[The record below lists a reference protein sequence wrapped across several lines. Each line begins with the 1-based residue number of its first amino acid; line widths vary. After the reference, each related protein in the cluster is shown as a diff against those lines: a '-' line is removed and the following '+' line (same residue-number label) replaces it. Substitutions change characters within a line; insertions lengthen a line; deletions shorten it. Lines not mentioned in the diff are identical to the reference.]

1 MNTKLDNIT
10 VQYRKF
16 NENQALTEDQL
27 NEFIDY
33 FEDQDRLSR
42 TRLSGVGVVCGFR
55 TASSF
60 GLADPNLNGL
70 GISQGAGVTT
80 DGDIITLRN
89 NLDGLKEVSIDLDGK
104 VFTHY
109 RLYETDNEIFSYP
122 HFTDLTS
129 MIELKNL
136 SDIQDGEVGFV
147 ALDEATLAGKV
158 VLLYLDSYVN
168 EGGDCDTVDCDS
180 QGDEQVSDLK
190 ILLVSTADAQKII
203 EGNTQDTI
211 YNKYNEFE
219 VLYDDLPNIEVARA
233 FLTADVTTNAEV
245 RAKFT
250 SAIERDNILKKLGE
264 GFELISNTF
273 GVPINILGTLEA
285 SLRSLLINTETD
297 FQYRYDLLKDLVATY
312 NEIKDLLLH
321 LKAECCPNIQSFPKH
336 LMLGPVDASLE
347 LGENTPYRHDFY
359 KSPILSEEDENYART
374 VLLAERFV
382 QEIENFRKFIG
393 PVRITPSKKDTNL
406 GEKAV
411 PFYYN
416 VTDELLGTWDYEKS
430 ENDEEDQNLSYHKGN
445 LASDDFVQ
453 NPLNYTLD
461 DNNFFR
467 IEGHLGQS
475 YKIAYENINTIKAK
489 YGLPFDIKTVML
501 RRKSADVISG
511 PVRGFPITSTPRV
524 LNTQR
529 VALDPTIEV
538 NDTQKVDLESTTDV
552 NDTQRVSA
560 DLVSDQEVLRT
571 AEQLPELSLEPETT
585 EISIADLRQQLLE
598 VSEAFVSNAEVD
610 QQETLQTIANLDYQL
625 NLLNEVEAL
634 TKPPLTQDGGVTVVT
649 QDQKDDEI
657 ESELL
662 SDFMERHSGLEHF
675 AGVEPGGTFILVH
688 ESEDSPQVIAD
699 FSLPYLCCDKKDPV
713 FLVLPVTQLCENDA
727 PIPMTV
733 IPLDGEIKAFANGVA
748 IPGIVAKGGQSVF
761 NPSLVPV
768 ANHEDQITF
777 TVNDDPVET
786 ILTVFAQ
793 SQLEVTTSID
803 YGDANSPTP
812 TAEVDFVLNNYNPQ
826 FTYEWNYGDGSPID
840 VNPPIV
846 SNTVTHVYSLV
857 VGQEEVYTPTVTITN
872 TNGCSTVVQ
881 IEPVSLKL
889 AINRNTQ
896 IRIYFDSSGSM
907 NSSLAPLTTM
917 KDGVLKNT
925 LLPLYDNDLAAYNDK
940 VKIRNFRDERTFDVL
955 NLEGEA
961 APEGNVIVLVFQDEA
976 NAIYHSGSI
985 TPRRSQFETDITAF
999 KGRLANNFGTGN
1011 PNYYRGVVFQ
1021 VIGNSTFK
1029 TLMEAV
1035 ENGNQSPATPSDY
1048 TSLSNNLVSEV
1059 AGGQVQFQYDV
1070 QDGDTAQQYFNIIK
1084 AALVG
1089 FGYEIP
1095 ETTVSRVAAPSTPTS
1110 PSTL

>member
-10 VQYRKF
+10 AQYRKF

-42 TRLSGVGVVCGFR
+42 TRLSGTGIVCGFS
-55 TASSF
+55 TTPSF
-60 GLADPNLNGL
+60 GLPDPTLNGL

-89 NLDGLKEVSIDLDGK
+89 NLDGVKEVSIDFPGK
-104 VFTHY
+104 VYTHY
-109 RLYETDNEIFSYP
+109 RAYEANDKIFKYP
-122 HFTDLTS
+122 HFTEVTTIL
-129 MIELKNL
+129 ELRSSNE
-136 SDIQDGEVGFV
+136 IQDTEVGFV

-158 VLLYLDSYVN
+158 ALLYLDSYVN
-168 EGGDCDTVDCDS
+168 EAGACDTVDCDS
-180 QGDEQVSDLK
+180 QGDEQVSELK
-190 ILLVSTADAQKII
+190 VLLVNTAEAQNII
-203 EGNTQDTI
+203 EGSTQDTI
-211 YNKYNEFE
+211 YNKHNEFE
-219 VLYDDLPNIEVARA
+219 ELYDALPNIEVARA
-233 FLTADVTTNAEV
+233 FLTADVTTNAGV

-273 GVPINILGTLEA
+273 NVAINTLGTLEN
-285 SLRSLLINTETD
+285 SLRVLLVTATDRD
-297 FQYRYDLLKDLVATY
+297 FQYRYDALKDLVATY

-321 LKAECCPNIQSFPKH
+321 LKAECNPSIHSFPKH
-336 LMLGPVDASLE
+336 LMLGPVGASLE
-347 LGENTPYRHDFY
+347 LGENTEYRHDFY
-359 KSPILSEEDENYART
+359 KSPILSEEDENYARV

-382 QEIENFRKFIG
+382 KEIENFRTFIG
-393 PVRITPSKKDTNL
+393 TVKITPSKKDTDL

-416 VTDELLGTWDYEKS
+416 VTDELLETWNYEKS
-430 ENDEEDQNLSYHKGN
+430 ENDKEDHNLSYHKGN
-445 LASDDFVQ
+445 LADDDFVQ

-475 YKIAYENINTIKAK
+475 YKIAYENINAIKTK
-489 YGLPFDIKTVML
+489 YGLPFDIKTLML
-501 RRKSADVISG
+501 RRKSVDVVSSG
-511 PVRGFPITSTPRV
+511 PVIGLPTRDIPVTRVSAELTETSSDTERISADITDVSS
-524 LNTQR
+524 
-529 VALDPTIEV
+529 
-538 NDTQKVDLESTTDV
+538 DTQKISTDV
-552 NDTQRVSA
+552 VNNE
-560 DLVSDQEVLRT
+560 DLLRR
-571 AEQLPELSLEPETT
+571 AEPLPELSPDSGTT

-598 VSEAFVSNAEVD
+598 VSEAFVSNAGVD

-649 QDQKDDEI
+649 QDPKEDEI

-675 AGVEPGGTFILVH
+675 AGVEPGGTFILLH

-713 FLVLPVTQLCENDA
+713 FLVLSVTQLCENDA

-748 IPGIVAKGGQSVF
+748 IPGIVAQGGQSVF
-761 NPSLVPV
+761 DPSLVPV
-768 ANHEDQITF
+768 VNHEDQITF

-786 ILTVFAQ
+786 VLTVFAQ
-793 SQLEVTTSID
+793 SQVGITTEISENDREAQTI
-803 YGDANSPTP
+803 T
-812 TAEVDFVLNNYNPQ
+812 VDFTVTGNDPSYS
-826 FTYEWNYGDGSPID
+826 YEWNFGDGSPIST
-840 VNPPIV
+840 NPPFINGNIIQHEYNV
-846 SNTVTHVYSLV
+846 E
-857 VGQEEVYTPTVTITN
+857 VGEEDIFNPVVTITN
-872 TNGCSTVVQ
+872 SNGCSTVVQ
-881 IEPVSLKL
+881 IEPLSLKL
-889 AINRNTQ
+889 TINRDTQ

-917 KDGVLKNT
+917 KDGILKNT

-940 VKIRNFRDERTFDVL
+940 VRIRNFSTERTFNVL

-976 NAIYHSGSI
+976 QNIYHTGSGI
-985 TPRRSQFETDITAF
+985 TPRTSAFNSDIVAF
-999 KGRLANNFGTGN
+999 KNRIANNFGTGN
-1011 PNYYRGVVFQ
+1011 PNYYRGAVFQ
-1021 VIGNSTFK
+1021 VDGFPK
-1029 TLMEAV
+1029 FGELMDAVGKGTLL
-1035 ENGNQSPATPSDY
+1035 SDY
-1048 TSLSNNLVSEV
+1048 PSSHNLKTEV
-1059 AGGQVQFQYDV
+1059 DSDIIIFKPNVEDGG
-1070 QDGDTAQQYFNIIK
+1070 TAQSYFNIIK
-1084 AALVG
+1084 ATLID

-1095 ETTVSRVAAPSTPTS
+1095 ENSTSVGLPSGPSSPTS
-1110 PSTL
+1110 TL